1 MQTFVVKLASGLAA
15 LVASV
20 CLQLCN
26 LSDNMEGLAE
36 KVSTSS
42 VLGLR
47 MTMTVIPVIGLVM
60 AVFYFK
66 NKYILNEEKLEE
78 ICKKIKNKSGE

>member
-1 MQTFVVKLASGLAA
+1 
-15 LVASV
+15 
-20 CLQLCN
+20 
-26 LSDNMEGLAE
+26 MEGLAE